1 MADEIDFVLG
11 KHCSKVETT
20 DGMIRLV
27 NELDERCMVKM
38 PHSRPIKSSDL
49 KSVTAKN
56 QNAI

>member
-56 QNAI
+56 